1 MVQDHAKNSDFEQ
14 IVCGQSSGIG
24 QSKPWLQTT
33 GDKNVLKHTIHS
45 IIELSEAA

>member
-33 GDKNVLKHTIHS
+33 GDINVFNTIHS
-45 IIELSEAA
+45 FFELSEAA